1 MPTPSV
7 ASLQQQRKQLSEQL
21 AASGELRPGSLV
33 ERYRR
38 CGKSSCHC
46 AKKGSRGHGPQFS
59 VTHSVQGKTVT
70 RIIPRGP
77 AVERTRQQI
86 AEYRRFRK
94 LVSEFVTLSEQICDA
109 QLEQARRAAPDEG
122 KKKRP
127 RRRTGPRGRS
137 RH

>member
-1 MPTPSV
+1 MSTPSLV
-7 ASLQQQRKQLSEQL
+7 SLQQQREQL
-21 AASGELRPGSLV
+21 AEQLATIGDLRPGSLV

-59 VTHSVQGKTVT
+59 LTHSVNGKTITQV
-70 RIIPRGP
+70 IPRGP

-86 AEYRRFRK
+86 AEHRRFRK
-94 LVSEFVTLSEQICDA
+94 LVSEFIALSQQICDA
-109 QLEQARRAAPDEG
+109 QLQQERSRAADEVKKNSARRG
-122 KKKRP
+122 
-127 RRRTGPRGRS
+127 TGPRGRS